1 MILFISNKAILLKNG
16 PLNSVE
22 ELLLI
27 KHWDEDIYGKPA
39 DEFSDAIY
47 GIADLL
53 TVWRW

>member
-1 MILFISNKAILLKNG
+1 M
-16 PLNSVE
+16 E

-27 KHWDEDIYGKPA
+27 KHWDDILNGKPA

-53 TVWRW
+53 TVWGDGKVNLNSASTILLLSFRI